1 MTTLQED
8 LIRFDCNIC
17 GTANSVPAREKHREL
32 LHCEH
37 CRSCA
42 RFRGIVK
49 AVSEVVPA
57 LEGNAPLAV
66 RAPMKHVRGI
76 GMSDSDAY
84 ANELTRLFEYT
95 NTYYHTEPF
104 LDVTDRESAA
114 RYTNLDFVISS
125 DVLEHV
131 KAPVSEAL
139 RNVFLMLRPGGHLIL
154 TVPYLEG
161 YETIEHFPHL
171 HDFEIRKAGNDYV
184 LINQRRNGS
193 VEVHRDLSFHGGPG
207 SVLEMRVFGE
217 GDLLAMLRHVGFDN
231 VRALVPDDMAAGYL
245 WDDVV
250 EGNAGHRRNKS
261 HVLICRRPQT
271 SVAIGGKSIG
281 ASLAKMIGK

>member
-1 MTTLQED
+1 MIE
-8 LIRFDCNIC
+8 FECNIC
-17 GTANSVPAREKHREL
+17 GTANAVPAREKHREL
-32 LHCEH
+32 LHCKQ

-49 AVSEVVPA
+49 AVLRVVPGMD
-57 LEGNAPLAV
+57 GNAPLVA
-66 RAPMKHVRGI
+66 RAPLKRVRGI

-84 ANELTRLFEYT
+84 ADELARLFDYT
-95 NTYYHTEPF
+95 NTYYHTDPH

-114 RYTNLDFVISS
+114 RYTDLDFVISS

-131 KAPVSEAL
+131 KAPVSETL
-139 RNVFLMLRPGGHLIL
+139 HNILGMLRPGGHLIL

-171 HDFEIRKAGNDYV
+171 NDYQIV
-184 LINQRRNGS
+184 ESGGDYILVNARRNGS

-217 GDLLAMLRHVGFDN
+217 GDLMAMLRYAGFDEIET
-231 VRALVPDDMAAGYL
+231 LKPDDTASGYL

-250 EGNAGHRRNKS
+250 DGSGPGNRRNKS
-261 HVLICRRPQT
+261 HVLICRKP
-271 SVAIGGKSIG
+271 GGAKASIG
-281 ASLAKMIGK
+281 SSLAKLIGR